1 MESTYANLVLYFFSS
16 EKVFDL
22 MMMMSIQLLD
32 SFFFLFFL
40 VIKKWVERV
49 IIVASLLGCDYSST
63 LPDPRR
69 DPIILICE
77 KLTYYLLDRL
87 DVNEI

>member
-22 MMMMSIQLLD
+22 MMMSIQLLD
-32 SFFFLFFL
+32 SFFFFFL

-49 IIVASLLGCDYSST
+49 TIVASLLGCDYSST
-63 LPDPRR
+63 LPDPGQ
-69 DPIILICE
+69 DPIIPICE

>member
-22 MMMMSIQLLD
+22 MMMSIQLLD
-32 SFFFLFFL
+32 SFFFSFFL
-40 VIKKWVERV
+40 VIKKWVKRV
-49 IIVASLLGCDYSST
+49 TIVSFLLGCDYSST
-63 LPDPRR
+63 LPDPGQ

>member
-1 MESTYANLVLYFFSS
+1 MESTYANLVLYFFSF

-22 MMMMSIQLLD
+22 MMMSIQLLD
-32 SFFFLFFL
+32 SFFFFFL

-49 IIVASLLGCDYSST
+49 TIVASLLRCDYSST
-63 LPDPRR
+63 LPDPGR
-69 DPIILICE
+69 DPIILICK

>member
-22 MMMMSIQLLD
+22 MMMSIQLLD
-32 SFFFLFFL
+32 SFFFFFFL
-40 VIKKWVERV
+40 VIKKWVKRV
-49 IIVASLLGCDYSST
+49 TIVSSLLGCDYSST
-63 LPDPRR
+63 LPDPGQ
-69 DPIILICE
+69 DPIIPICE